1 MKFGLA
7 VKRALMAG
15 LLLFADMGSASVV
28 RADND
33 ADFENS
39 KARVI
44 GSRLRQELPREHY
57 SHKPLDDNLSR
68 AAFDLYLKQLDYQK
82 RFLLEEDVKK
92 LRAYSDKIDDEINL
106 GDIEL
111 PQTAHKILGRRLVRV
126 TEMVRAILASDFDF
140 SRKDDIE
147 TDPEKLSFCK
157 TDDDLRERWRKNLK
171 YQVLI
176 RVLNIEDDEAAAK
189 KSEGNGDSG
198 TGQKKDDGGKPPK
211 SIQQK
216 AREKVLKSH
225 EEAFGR
231 MKKSP
236 LQDQYDQYFNAVT
249 RAYDPHTNYM
259 PPEKKEDFD
268 ISMRGSLEGIGALLG
283 EEGGYI
289 KVSRIIPGSAAA
301 RQGQL
306 AAEDIILRV
315 AEKGGE
321 PVEITDMRLRDA
333 VKLIR
338 GKKGTEVR
346 LTVKKPDG
354 ILAVIPII
362 RDVVQIEETFVKGT
376 VITDDKTGGKYGYI
390 KIPSFYRDFEQSN
403 RGGKARNSTDD
414 LKAELDKLV
423 KENIRGLVLDL
434 RNNGGGALSD
444 SISMAGMFIKTGPV
458 VQVKDSYG
466 NMKTLSDDDPSIAYD
481 GPMVVLVN
489 KFSASASEILAG
501 ALQDYGRAVIVGGDH
516 THGKGTVQT
525 ILDLDSRFH
534 YKNMDRYKPLG
545 ALKITIQKFY
555 RVTGEST
562 QFRGVV
568 PDIVLPDS
576 FQYLKTGEQYGEHS
590 LPWDTAGGAAY
601 SKWKKRPAIARIK
614 EKSAARTSSNSEF
627 AEVTREAA
635 RVKERSEH
643 TVQSLVMDDARK
655 EREDERKAA
664 KSGAK
669 FHGLGDPDDPDDS
682 GKPAVSGKAQTEE
695 EKQAAWLKGLKEDPY
710 LGESI
715 AVIND
720 IGYGDDGEAA
730 SLGQKL

>member
-1 MKFGLA
+1 MKSGL
-7 VKRALMAG
+7 VIKRALMAG

-28 RADND
+28 RADNN
-33 ADFENS
+33 ADFENN
-39 KARVI
+39 KARVV
-44 GSRLRQELPREHY
+44 GYRLRQELPREHY
-57 SHKPLDDNLSR
+57 SHKPLDDNLSH

-82 RFLLEEDVKK
+82 RFLLEDDVRK
-92 LRAYSDKIDDEINL
+92 LRPYADKIDDEINL

-111 PQTAHKILGRRLVRV
+111 PQTAHKILSKRLALV

-140 SRKDDIE
+140 SGKDDIE

-157 TDDDLRERWRKNLK
+157 TDDELRERWRRNLK

-176 RVLNIEDDEAAAK
+176 RVLNMEDDEAATPKGDK
-189 KSEGNGDSG
+189 KEENGAEPKKDNGD
-198 TGQKKDDGGKPPK
+198 GKPPR
-211 SIQQK
+211 SVQER

-225 EEAFGR
+225 EEAFAR
-231 MKKSP
+231 MRKAP

-268 ISMRGSLEGIGALLG
+268 ISMRGSLEGIGALLS

-289 KVSRIIPGSAAA
+289 KVSRVIPGSAAA

-354 ILAVIPII
+354 ILTVIPII

-390 KIPSFYRDFEQSN
+390 KIPSFYRDFEQSS

-414 LKAELDKLV
+414 LKAELDKLL
-423 KENIRGLVLDL
+423 KEKIHGLVLDL

-444 SISMAGMFIKTGPV
+444 SISIAGLFIKSGPV

-466 NMKTLSDDDPSIAYD
+466 NMKTLADDDPSLAYD

-501 ALQDYGRAVIVGGDH
+501 ALQDYGRAVIIGGEH

-525 ILDLDSRFH
+525 ILDLDSKLH
-534 YKNMDRYKPLG
+534 YKNMDRFKPLG

-576 FQYLKTGEQYGEHS
+576 FQYLKTGEQYGEYA
-590 LPWDTAGGAAY
+590 LPWDTVGGAAY
-601 SKWKKRPAIARIK
+601 TKWKKRPSLARIK

-635 RVKERSEH
+635 RVKDRSEH
-643 TVQSLVMDDARK
+643 TIQSLNMADVRK

-669 FHGLGDPDDPDDS
+669 FHGLGDPDDQDDS
-682 GKPAVSGKAQTEE
+682 GKPSGKAQTEE

-720 IGYGDDGEAA
+720 IGYEDNGEAA
-730 SLGQKL
+730 TLGQKL